1 MPFLSTHGRHIHT
14 HRQAVPSARALVS
27 KGISLLTRQNLT
39 LDPKGQNAGA
49 GISEITPQ
57 GAPTNRHMA
66 PRRADRLGAPSLHK
80 QNKPEQHNLAS
91 PRSAD
96 AGDRWAVCAVTVT
109 VTPTKCCKD
118 FLSNQ
123 SAPQTL
129 PAPAIKAV
137 LTQNEQPVTL
147 FLGSDVPASS
157 WK

>member
-57 GAPTNRHMA
+57 GAPTNRHVA

-96 AGDRWAVCAVTVT
+96 AGDRWGCVCRDGYRDPHKVLQRLFVQPNSPADPPST
-109 VTPTKCCKD
+109 C
-118 FLSNQ
+118 NQ
-123 SAPQTL
+123 GCARS
-129 PAPAIKAV
+129 K
-137 LTQNEQPVTL
+137 
-147 FLGSDVPASS
+147 
-157 WK
+157 